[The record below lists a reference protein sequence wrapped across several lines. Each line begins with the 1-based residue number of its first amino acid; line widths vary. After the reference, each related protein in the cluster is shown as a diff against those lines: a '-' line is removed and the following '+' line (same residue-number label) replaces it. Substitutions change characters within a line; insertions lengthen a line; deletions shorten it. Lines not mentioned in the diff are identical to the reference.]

1 MFFDELDIN
10 DDLLDA
16 LDIMNFVECTPIQE
30 RAIPLVLEG
39 HDLLAS
45 AQTGTGKTAAYLL
58 PVLELLS
65 RGGSPENKVNAL
77 VLVPTRELA
86 QQVDQLLAGFAYYQD
101 TTWIAIYGGNDGV
114 AFAQQQRA
122 LEQGGDIAIA
132 TPGRLLSLLRHC
144 KVDLSHVDFL
154 ILDEADRM
162 LDIGFYD
169 DIMEII
175 SYLPKERQTLMFSAT
190 FPKEVE
196 KLARQVLRN
205 PAEVKI
211 AVSKPAEGITQSVY
225 ILHEEQKLPLVLQI
239 VQSVGTQHTMSDTGE
254 KVELP
259 RAASDV
265 ADCPPVLG
273 GRALRAEGVNNSQ
286 FSTLNSQLN
295 KGIIFA
301 SSKDKV
307 RDLYHSLRRRG
318 VKVAQIHSDLEN
330 AERTQTLLDFK
341 NNKIQLLVATDVVS
355 RGIDI
360 DDIEFVVNYDV
371 PGQPEDYVHR
381 IGRTARAGA
390 RGEGITFVTPKD
402 KPRLDKIEKL
412 LEKTIQRCQLPA
424 EIASLAPAIDE
435 STLNVDE
442 KKKRKFYKHRG
453 VRGKNSGN
461 RLYKVKN
468 KNSKN

>member
-1 MFFDELDIN
+1 MFFDELDLN

-16 LDIMNFVECTPIQE
+16 LDIMNFVECTPVQE

-39 HDLLAS
+39 RDLLAS

-86 QQVDQLLAGFAYYQD
+86 QQVDQLLAGFAYYQED

-144 KVDLSHVDFL
+144 KIDFSQVDFL

-190 FPKEVE
+190 FPAEVE
-196 KLARQVLRN
+196 RLARQVLRN

-225 ILHEEQKLPLVLQI
+225 ILHEEQKLPLLLQI
-239 VQSVGTQHTMSDTGE
+239 TDNRVQSTD
-254 KVELP
+254 
-259 RAASDV
+259 
-265 ADCPPVLG
+265 
-273 GRALRAEGVNNSQ
+273 NSQ
-286 FSTLNSQLN
+286 FSTLNSQFN

-301 SSKDKV
+301 SSKEKV
-307 RDLYHSLRRRG
+307 RDLYQSLRRMG

-360 DDIEFVVNYDV
+360 DDIQFVVNYDV
-371 PGQPEDYVHR
+371 PAQPEDYVHR

-390 RGEGITFVTPKD
+390 LGEGITFVTPKD

-412 LEKTIQRCQLPA
+412 LERKIERCALPNDVA
-424 EIASLAPAIDE
+424 ELAPAIDE
-435 STLNVDE
+435 DKIQLPE
-442 KKKRKFYKHRG
+442 KKKHKYYKHRG
-453 VRGKNSGN
+453 SRGKNSGKQPN
-461 RLYKVKN
+461 RKNNYKK
-468 KNSKN
+468 

>member
-16 LDIMNFVECTPIQE
+16 LDIMNFVECTPVQE

-39 HDLLAS
+39 RDLLAS

-65 RGGSPENKVNAL
+65 RGGLPENKVNVL
-77 VLVPTRELA
+77 ILVPTRELA
-86 QQVDQLLAGFAYYQD
+86 QQVDQLLAGFAYYQN

-144 KVDLSHVDFL
+144 KVDLSQVDFL

-175 SYLPKERQTLMFSAT
+175 SYLPRERQTLMFSAT
-190 FPKEVE
+190 FPTEVE
-196 KLARQVLRN
+196 RLARQVLRN

-211 AVSKPAEGITQSVY
+211 AVSKPAEGITQKVY
-225 ILHEEQKLPLVLQI
+225 ILHEEQKLPLLLQL
-239 VQSVGTQHTMSDTGE
+239 VQSAGTQHTMSNIGE

-265 ADCPPVLG
+265 ADCPPILG
-273 GRALRAEGVNNSQ
+273 GRAPRAEGVNNSQ
-286 FSTLNSQLN
+286 FSTLNSQFN

-307 RDLYHSLRRRG
+307 RDLYQSLRRLG

-360 DDIEFVVNYDV
+360 DDIEFVVNYDA
-371 PGQPEDYVHR
+371 PAQPEDYVHR

-412 LEKTIQRCQLPA
+412 LEKTIQRCQLPE
-424 EIASLAPAIDE
+424 EIAQLAPAIDE
-435 STLNVDE
+435 STLVSED

-453 VRGKNSGN
+453 VRGKNSPSKQQK
-461 RLYKVKN
+461 YKPHKKN
-468 KNSKN
+468 Q

>member
-1 MFFDELDIN
+1 MYFDELDIN

-39 HDLLAS
+39 RDLLAS

-144 KVDLSHVDFL
+144 KVDLSKVDFF

-190 FPKEVE
+190 FPAEVE

-225 ILHEEQKLPLVLQI
+225 ILHEEQKLALV
-239 VQSVGTQHTMSDTGE
+239 MDMF
-254 KVELP
+254 
-259 RAASDV
+259 
-265 ADCPPVLG
+265 
-273 GRALRAEGVNNSQ
+273 AEQERG
-286 FSTLNSQLN
+286 

-301 SSKDKV
+301 SSKEKV
-307 RDLYHSLRRRG
+307 RDLYHTLRRRG
-318 VKVAQIHSDLEN
+318 LKVAQIHSDLEN

-360 DDIEFVVNYDV
+360 DDIEFVINYDV
-371 PGQPEDYVHR
+371 PAQPEDYVHR

-402 KPRLDKIEKL
+402 KPRLDRIEKL
-412 LEKTIQRCQLPA
+412 LEKSIQRGVLPEEVA
-424 EIASLAPAIDE
+424 KLASAIDE
-435 STLNVDE
+435 STLVGEE

-453 VRGKNSGN
+453 VRGKNSPSKQQK
-461 RLYKVKN
+461 YKPHKKN
-468 KNSKN
+468 Q

>member
-39 HDLLAS
+39 RDLLAS

-144 KVDLSHVDFL
+144 KVDLSKVDFL

-190 FPKEVE
+190 FPTEVE

-225 ILHEEQKLPLVLQI
+225 ILHEEQKLPLV
-239 VQSVGTQHTMSDTGE
+239 MDMFADGE
-254 KVELP
+254 
-259 RAASDV
+259 R
-265 ADCPPVLG
+265 G
-273 GRALRAEGVNNSQ
+273 
-286 FSTLNSQLN
+286 

-301 SSKDKV
+301 SSKEKV

-412 LEKTIQRCQLPA
+412 LEKTILRCQLPA

-435 STLNVDE
+435 STLKGDE

-453 VRGKNSGN
+453 VRGKNSPSKQQK
-461 RLYKVKN
+461 YKSNKKN
-468 KNSKN
+468 Q

>member
-1 MFFDELDIN
+1 MFFDELDLN

-16 LDIMNFVECTPIQE
+16 LDIMNFVECTPVQE

-39 HDLLAS
+39 RDLLAS

-144 KVDLSHVDFL
+144 KIDFSQVDFL

-175 SYLPKERQTLMFSAT
+175 SHLPKERQTLMFSAT
-190 FPKEVE
+190 FPAEVE
-196 KLARQVLRN
+196 RLARQVLRN

-225 ILHEEQKLPLVLQI
+225 ILHEEQKLPLLLQI
-239 VQSVGTQHTMSDTGE
+239 TNNRVQSTDNRLQITD
-254 KVELP
+254 
-259 RAASDV
+259 
-265 ADCPPVLG
+265 
-273 GRALRAEGVNNSQ
+273 NSQ
-286 FSTLNSQLN
+286 LSTLNSQLS

-301 SSKDKV
+301 SSKEKV
-307 RDLYHSLRRRG
+307 RDLYHSLRRLG
-318 VKVAQIHSDLEN
+318 VNVAQIHSDLEN

-341 NNKIQLLVATDVVS
+341 NNKIELLVATDVVS

-360 DDIEFVVNYDV
+360 DDIQFVVNYDV
-371 PGQPEDYVHR
+371 PAQPEDYVHR

-390 RGEGITFVTPKD
+390 LGEGITFVTPKD

-412 LEKTIQRCQLPA
+412 LERKIERCVLPDDVA
-424 EIASLAPAIDE
+424 ALAPAIDE
-435 STLNVDE
+435 DKIQLPE
-442 KKKRKFYKHRG
+442 KKKHKYYKHRG
-453 VRGKNSGN
+453 GRGKNSGKQPKGKN
-461 RLYKVKN
+461 NYKK
-468 KNSKN
+468 

>member
-1 MFFDELDIN
+1 MYFDELDIN

-39 HDLLAS
+39 HDILAS

-144 KVDLSHVDFL
+144 KVDLSKVDFL

-190 FPKEVE
+190 FPTDVE

-225 ILHEEQKLPLVLQI
+225 ILHEEQKL
-239 VQSVGTQHTMSDTGE
+239 
-254 KVELP
+254 
-259 RAASDV
+259 
-265 ADCPPVLG
+265 
-273 GRALRAEGVNNSQ
+273 ALAMDMFAEQERG
-286 FSTLNSQLN
+286 

-301 SSKDKV
+301 SSKEKV
-307 RDLYHSLRRRG
+307 RDLYHALRRSG
-318 VKVAQIHSDLEN
+318 LKVAQIHSDLEN

-371 PGQPEDYVHR
+371 PAQPEDYVHR

-412 LEKTIQRCQLPA
+412 LEKSIQRGKLPEEVA
-424 EIASLAPAIDE
+424 KLAPEIDE
-435 STLNVDE
+435 STLVVEE

-453 VRGKNSGN
+453 VRGKNSPSKQQK
-461 RLYKVKN
+461 YKSNKKN
-468 KNSKN
+468 Q

>member
-1 MFFDELDIN
+1 MYFDELDIN

-39 HDLLAS
+39 RDILAS

-144 KVDLSHVDFL
+144 KVDLSKVDFL

-190 FPKEVE
+190 FPTDVE

-205 PAEVKI
+205 PVEVKI

-225 ILHEEQKLPLVLQI
+225 ILHEEQKLALVMDMFAKQER
-239 VQSVGTQHTMSDTGE
+239 G
-254 KVELP
+254 
-259 RAASDV
+259 
-265 ADCPPVLG
+265 
-273 GRALRAEGVNNSQ
+273 
-286 FSTLNSQLN
+286 

-301 SSKDKV
+301 SSKEKV
-307 RDLYHSLRRRG
+307 RDLYHALRRSG
-318 VKVAQIHSDLEN
+318 LKVAQIHSDLEN

-371 PGQPEDYVHR
+371 PAQPEDYVHR

-412 LEKTIQRCQLPA
+412 LEKSIQRGKLPEEVA
-424 EIASLAPAIDE
+424 KLAPEIDE
-435 STLNVDE
+435 STLVVEE

-453 VRGKNSGN
+453 VRGKNSPSKQQK
-461 RLYKVKN
+461 YKSNKKN
-468 KNSKN
+468 Q

>member
-1 MFFDELDIN
+1 MYFDELDIN

-39 HDLLAS
+39 RDLLAS

-144 KVDLSHVDFL
+144 KVDLSKVDFL

-190 FPKEVE
+190 FPAEVE

-225 ILHEEQKLPLVLQI
+225 ILHEEQKLALVMDMFAKQEM
-239 VQSVGTQHTMSDTGE
+239 G
-254 KVELP
+254 
-259 RAASDV
+259 
-265 ADCPPVLG
+265 
-273 GRALRAEGVNNSQ
+273 
-286 FSTLNSQLN
+286 

-301 SSKDKV
+301 SSKEKV
-307 RDLYHSLRRRG
+307 RDLYHTLRRRG
-318 VKVAQIHSDLEN
+318 LKVAQIHSDLEN

-360 DDIEFVVNYDV
+360 DDIEFVINYDV
-371 PGQPEDYVHR
+371 PAQPEDYVHR

-402 KPRLDKIEKL
+402 KPRLDRIEKL
-412 LEKTIQRCQLPA
+412 LEKSIQRGVLPEEVA
-424 EIASLAPAIDE
+424 KLAPAIDE
-435 STLNVDE
+435 STLVGEE

-453 VRGKNSGN
+453 VRGKNSPSKQQK
-461 RLYKVKN
+461 YKPHKKN
-468 KNSKN
+468 Q

>member
-1 MFFDELDIN
+1 
-10 DDLLDA
+10 
-16 LDIMNFVECTPIQE
+16 
-30 RAIPLVLEG
+30 
-39 HDLLAS
+39 
-45 AQTGTGKTAAYLL
+45 
-58 PVLELLS
+58 
-65 RGGSPENKVNAL
+65 
-77 VLVPTRELA
+77 
-86 QQVDQLLAGFAYYQD
+86 
-101 TTWIAIYGGNDGV
+101 
-114 AFAQQQRA
+114 
-122 LEQGGDIAIA
+122 
-132 TPGRLLSLLRHC
+132 
-144 KVDLSHVDFL
+144 
-154 ILDEADRM
+154 
-162 LDIGFYD
+162 
-169 DIMEII
+169 MEII

-239 VQSVGTQHTMSDTGE
+239 VQSVGTQNAVSDDSQVQ
-254 KVELP
+254 K
-259 RAASDV
+259 
-265 ADCPPVLG
+265 
-273 GRALRAEGVNNSQ
+273 NSQ
-286 FSTLNSQLN
+286 SESEGRELCFEGDSHSSFLTPHSSFK

-307 RDLYHSLRRRG
+307 RDLYHSLRRLG

-330 AERTQTLLDFK
+330 AERTQTLLNFK

-371 PGQPEDYVHR
+371 PAQPEDYVHR

-435 STLNVDE
+435 STLKGDE

-453 VRGKNSGN
+453 VRGKNSPSKQQK
-461 RLYKVKN
+461 YKPHKKN
-468 KNSKN
+468 Q

>member
-1 MFFDELDIN
+1 MYFDELDIN

-30 RAIPLVLEG
+30 RAIPLVLG
-39 HDLLAS
+39 GRDLLAS

-144 KVDLSHVDFL
+144 KVDLSKVDFL

-190 FPKEVE
+190 FPAEVE

-225 ILHEEQKLPLVLQI
+225 ILHEEQKLALVMDMFAKQER
-239 VQSVGTQHTMSDTGE
+239 G
-254 KVELP
+254 
-259 RAASDV
+259 
-265 ADCPPVLG
+265 
-273 GRALRAEGVNNSQ
+273 
-286 FSTLNSQLN
+286 

-301 SSKDKV
+301 SSKEKV
-307 RDLYHSLRRRG
+307 RDLYHTLRRRG
-318 VKVAQIHSDLEN
+318 LKVAQIHSDLEN

-360 DDIEFVVNYDV
+360 DDIEFVINYDV
-371 PGQPEDYVHR
+371 PAQPEDYVHR

-402 KPRLDKIEKL
+402 KPRLDRIEKL
-412 LEKTIQRCQLPA
+412 LEKSIQRGVLPEEVA
-424 EIASLAPAIDE
+424 KLAPAIDE
-435 STLNVDE
+435 STLVGEE

-453 VRGKNSGN
+453 VRGKNSPSKQQK
-461 RLYKVKN
+461 YKSN
-468 KNSKN
+468 KKINKTLA

>member
-1 MFFDELDIN
+1 MYFDELDIN

-39 HDLLAS
+39 RDLLAS

-144 KVDLSHVDFL
+144 KVDLSKVDFL

-190 FPKEVE
+190 FPAEVE

-225 ILHEEQKLPLVLQI
+225 ILHEEQKLALVMDMFAKQER
-239 VQSVGTQHTMSDTGE
+239 G
-254 KVELP
+254 
-259 RAASDV
+259 
-265 ADCPPVLG
+265 
-273 GRALRAEGVNNSQ
+273 
-286 FSTLNSQLN
+286 

-301 SSKDKV
+301 SSKEKV
-307 RDLYHSLRRRG
+307 RDLYHTLRRRG
-318 VKVAQIHSDLEN
+318 LKVAQIHSDLEN

-360 DDIEFVVNYDV
+360 DDIEFVINYDV
-371 PGQPEDYVHR
+371 PAQPEDYVHR

-402 KPRLDKIEKL
+402 KPRLDRIEKL
-412 LEKTIQRCQLPA
+412 LEKSIQRGVLPEEVA
-424 EIASLAPAIDE
+424 KLAPAIDE
-435 STLNVDE
+435 STLVGEE

-453 VRGKNSGN
+453 VRGKNSPSKQQK
-461 RLYKVKN
+461 YKPRKKN
-468 KNSKN
+468 Q

>member
-1 MFFDELDIN
+1 MDFYDLDLN
-10 DDLLDA
+10 DDVLDA
-16 LDIMNFVECTPIQE
+16 LDAMNFTTCTPIQE
-30 RAIPLVLEG
+30 HTIPPLLEG
-39 HDLLAS
+39 RDLIGV

-58 PVLELLS
+58 PILS
-65 RGGSPENKVNAL
+65 MLSDGGFPADAINCIIMS
-77 VLVPTRELA
+77 PTRELA
-86 QQVDQLLAGFAYYQD
+86 QQIDQAMEGFSYYVPVSSV
-101 TTWIAIYGGNDGV
+101 AVYGGNDGIRYE
-114 AFAQQQRA
+114 QERRGLA
-122 LEQGGDIAIA
+122 LGADVVIA
-132 TPGRLLSLLRHC
+132 TPGRLISHISLGN
-144 KVDLSHVDFL
+144 VDLSRTSFF

-239 VQSVGTQHTMSDTGE
+239 VQSVGTQNAVSNDSQVQKNSPSESEGR
-254 KVELP
+254 ELC
-259 RAASDV
+259 S
-265 ADCPPVLG
+265 
-273 GRALRAEGVNNSQ
+273 EGDSHSS
-286 FSTLNSQLN
+286 FLTPHSSFK

-307 RDLYHSLRRRG
+307 RDLYHSLRRLG

-330 AERTQTLLDFK
+330 AERTQTLLNFK

-371 PGQPEDYVHR
+371 PAQPEDYVHR

-435 STLNVDE
+435 STLKGDE

-453 VRGKNSGN
+453 IRGKNSPSKQQK
-461 RLYKVKN
+461 YKPSKKN
-468 KNSKN
+468 

>member
-1 MFFDELDIN
+1 MYFDELDIN

-30 RAIPLVLEG
+30 RAIPLVLG
-39 HDLLAS
+39 GRDLLAS

-144 KVDLSHVDFL
+144 KVDLSKVDFL

-190 FPKEVE
+190 FPAEVE

-225 ILHEEQKLPLVLQI
+225 ILHEEQKLALVMDMFAEQ
-239 VQSVGTQHTMSDTGE
+239 E
-254 KVELP
+254 K
-259 RAASDV
+259 
-265 ADCPPVLG
+265 G
-273 GRALRAEGVNNSQ
+273 
-286 FSTLNSQLN
+286 

-301 SSKDKV
+301 SSKEKV
-307 RDLYHSLRRRG
+307 RDLYHTLRRRG
-318 VKVAQIHSDLEN
+318 LKVAQIHSDLEN

-360 DDIEFVVNYDV
+360 DDIEFVINYDV
-371 PGQPEDYVHR
+371 PAQPEDYVHR

-402 KPRLDKIEKL
+402 KLRLDRIEKL
-412 LEKTIQRCQLPA
+412 LEKSIQRGVLPEEVA
-424 EIASLAPAIDE
+424 KLAPAIDE
-435 STLNVDE
+435 STLVGEE

-453 VRGKNSGN
+453 VRGKNSPSKQQK
-461 RLYKVKN
+461 YKPRKKN
-468 KNSKN
+468 Q

>member
-1 MFFDELDIN
+1 
-10 DDLLDA
+10 
-16 LDIMNFVECTPIQE
+16 MNFVECTPIQE

-39 HDLLAS
+39 RDLLAS

-144 KVDLSHVDFL
+144 KVDLSKVDFL

-175 SYLPKERQTLMFSAT
+175 SYLPRERQTLMFSAT
-190 FPKEVE
+190 FPAEVE

-225 ILHEEQKLPLVLQI
+225 ILHEEQKLPLV
-239 VQSVGTQHTMSDTGE
+239 MDMF
-254 KVELP
+254 
-259 RAASDV
+259 
-265 ADCPPVLG
+265 ADKERG
-273 GRALRAEGVNNSQ
+273 
-286 FSTLNSQLN
+286 

-301 SSKDKV
+301 SSKEKV
-307 RDLYHSLRRRG
+307 RDLYYSLRRRG

-371 PGQPEDYVHR
+371 TGQPEDYVHR

-390 RGEGITFVTPKD
+390 RGEGVTFVTPKD

-412 LEKTIQRCQLPA
+412 LEKTIQRCQLP
-424 EIASLAPAIDE
+424 EEVASLAPAIDE
-435 STLNVDE
+435 STLKGDE

-453 VRGKNSGN
+453 VRGKNSPSKQQK
-461 RLYKVKN
+461 YKPHKKN
-468 KNSKN
+468 Q

>member
-225 ILHEEQKLPLVLQI
+225 ILHEEQKLPLLLQI
-239 VQSVGTQHTMSDTGE
+239 TDNRVQSTD
-254 KVELP
+254 
-259 RAASDV
+259 
-265 ADCPPVLG
+265 
-273 GRALRAEGVNNSQ
+273 NSQ
-286 FSTLNSQLN
+286 FSTLNSQFN

-307 RDLYHSLRRRG
+307 RDLYHSLRRLG

-330 AERTQTLLDFK
+330 AERTQTLLNFK

-360 DDIEFVVNYDV
+360 DDIEFVINYDV
-371 PGQPEDYVHR
+371 PAQPEDYVHR

-412 LEKTIQRCQLPA
+412 LEKTIQRSQLPA

-435 STLNVDE
+435 STLKGDE

-453 VRGKNSGN
+453 VRGKNSPSKQQK
-461 RLYKVKN
+461 YKPHKKN
-468 KNSKN
+468 Q

>member
-196 KLARQVLRN
+196 KLARQVLHN

-225 ILHEEQKLPLVLQI
+225 ILHEEQKLPLLLQL
-239 VQSVGTQHTMSDTGE
+239 VQSVETQHTMSDTGE

-273 GRALRAEGVNNSQ
+273 GRARWAEGVN
-286 FSTLNSQLN
+286 FTE
-295 KGIIFA
+295 I
-301 SSKDKV
+301 SSKDITLWRLLTLSFDVLKSGQFRIV
-307 RDLYHSLRRRG
+307 
-318 VKVAQIHSDLEN
+318 VKAKAAVN
-330 AERTQTLLDFK
+330 A
-341 NNKIQLLVATDVVS
+341 
-355 RGIDI
+355 
-360 DDIEFVVNYDV
+360 
-371 PGQPEDYVHR
+371 P
-381 IGRTARAGA
+381 
-390 RGEGITFVTPKD
+390 
-402 KPRLDKIEKL
+402 
-412 LEKTIQRCQLPA
+412 
-424 EIASLAPAIDE
+424 
-435 STLNVDE
+435 
-442 KKKRKFYKHRG
+442 
-453 VRGKNSGN
+453 
-461 RLYKVKN
+461 
-468 KNSKN
+468 

>member
-1 MFFDELDIN
+1 MYFDELDIN

-39 HDLLAS
+39 RDILAS

-144 KVDLSHVDFL
+144 KVDLSKVDFL

-190 FPKEVE
+190 FPTDVE

-225 ILHEEQKLPLVLQI
+225 ILHEEQKLALVMDMFAKQER
-239 VQSVGTQHTMSDTGE
+239 G
-254 KVELP
+254 
-259 RAASDV
+259 
-265 ADCPPVLG
+265 
-273 GRALRAEGVNNSQ
+273 
-286 FSTLNSQLN
+286 

-301 SSKDKV
+301 SSKEKV
-307 RDLYHSLRRRG
+307 RDLYHALCRSGL
-318 VKVAQIHSDLEN
+318 KVAQIHSDLEN

-371 PGQPEDYVHR
+371 PAQPEDYVHR

-412 LEKTIQRCQLPA
+412 LEKSIQRGKLPEEVA
-424 EIASLAPAIDE
+424 KLAPEIDE
-435 STLNVDE
+435 STLVVEE

-453 VRGKNSGN
+453 VRGKNSPSKQQK
-461 RLYKVKN
+461 YKSNKKN
-468 KNSKN
+468 Q

>member
-39 HDLLAS
+39 RDLLAS

-144 KVDLSHVDFL
+144 KVDLSKVDFL

-190 FPKEVE
+190 FPAEVE

-225 ILHEEQKLPLVLQI
+225 ILHEEQKLALVMDMFAKQER
-239 VQSVGTQHTMSDTGE
+239 G
-254 KVELP
+254 
-259 RAASDV
+259 
-265 ADCPPVLG
+265 
-273 GRALRAEGVNNSQ
+273 
-286 FSTLNSQLN
+286 

-301 SSKDKV
+301 SSKEKV
-307 RDLYHSLRRRG
+307 RDLYHTLRRRG
-318 VKVAQIHSDLEN
+318 LKVAQIHSDLEN

-360 DDIEFVVNYDV
+360 DDIEFVINYDV
-371 PGQPEDYVHR
+371 PAQPEDYVHR

-402 KPRLDKIEKL
+402 KPRLDRIEKL
-412 LEKTIQRCQLPA
+412 WEKSIQRGVLPEEVA
-424 EIASLAPAIDE
+424 KLAPAIDE
-435 STLNVDE
+435 STLVGEE

-453 VRGKNSGN
+453 VRGKNSPSKQQK
-461 RLYKVKN
+461 YKPHKKN
-468 KNSKN
+468 Q

>member
-30 RAIPLVLEG
+30 RAIPLVLDG

-58 PVLELLS
+58 PILELLS

-196 KLARQVLRN
+196 KLARQVLCN

-225 ILHEEQKLPLVLQI
+225 ILHEEQKLPLLLQI
-239 VQSVGTQHTMSDTGE
+239 TNNRVQITD
-254 KVELP
+254 
-259 RAASDV
+259 
-265 ADCPPVLG
+265 
-273 GRALRAEGVNNSQ
+273 NSQ
-286 FSTLNSQLN
+286 FS

-307 RDLYHSLRRRG
+307 RDLYHSLRRLG

-330 AERTQTLLDFK
+330 AERTQTLLNFK

-371 PGQPEDYVHR
+371 PAQPEDYVHR

-390 RGEGITFVTPKD
+390 RGEGITLVTPKD
-402 KPRLDKIEKL
+402 KLRLDKIEKL
-412 LEKTIQRCQLPA
+412 LEYTIFRAKLPTEVA
-424 EIASLAPAIDE
+424 MLAPAVDE
-435 STLNVDE
+435 SAIVGVS
-442 KKKRKFYKHRG
+442 KKKKKYYKQRNIRSKRNRKKG
-453 VRGKNSGN
+453 
-461 RLYKVKN
+461 
-468 KNSKN
+468 

>member
-16 LDIMNFVECTPIQE
+16 LDIMNFVECTPVQE

-39 HDLLAS
+39 RDLLAS

-77 VLVPTRELA
+77 ILVPTRELA
-86 QQVDQLLAGFAYYQD
+86 QQVDQLLAGFAYYQN

-144 KVDLSHVDFL
+144 KVDLSQVDFL

-175 SYLPKERQTLMFSAT
+175 SYLPRERQTLMFSAT
-190 FPKEVE
+190 FPTEVE
-196 KLARQVLRN
+196 RLARQVLRN

-211 AVSKPAEGITQSVY
+211 AVSKPAEGITQKVY
-225 ILHEEQKLPLVLQI
+225 ILHEEQKLPLLLQI
-239 VQSVGTQHTMSDTGE
+239 TDNRVQITD
-254 KVELP
+254 
-259 RAASDV
+259 
-265 ADCPPVLG
+265 
-273 GRALRAEGVNNSQ
+273 NSQ
-286 FSTLNSQLN
+286 FSTLNSQFN

-307 RDLYHSLRRRG
+307 RDLYHSLRSLG

-360 DDIEFVVNYDV
+360 DDIEFVVNYDA
-371 PGQPEDYVHR
+371 PAQPEDYVHR

-412 LEKTIQRCQLPA
+412 LEKTIQRCQLPD
-424 EIASLAPAIDE
+424 EIAQLAPAIDE
-435 STLNVDE
+435 STLVSED

-453 VRGKNSGN
+453 VRGKNSPSKQQK
-461 RLYKVKN
+461 YKPYKKN
-468 KNSKN
+468 Q

>member
-1 MFFDELDIN
+1 MYFDELDIN

-190 FPKEVE
+190 FPTEVE
-196 KLARQVLRN
+196 KLARQVLHN

-225 ILHEEQKLPLVLQI
+225 ILHEEQKLPLLLQI
-239 VQSVGTQHTMSDTGE
+239 TDNRVQSTD
-254 KVELP
+254 
-259 RAASDV
+259 
-265 ADCPPVLG
+265 
-273 GRALRAEGVNNSQ
+273 NSQ
-286 FSTLNSQLN
+286 FSTLNSQFSTLNSQFN

-307 RDLYHSLRRRG
+307 RDLYHSLRRLG

-330 AERTQTLLDFK
+330 AERTQTLLNFK

-371 PGQPEDYVHR
+371 PAQPEDYVHR

-412 LEKTIQRCQLPA
+412 LERTISRVELPA
-424 EIASLAPAIDE
+424 EVASLAPAINE
-435 STLNVDE
+435 SKLVVEE

-453 VRGKNSGN
+453 VRGKSSPSKQQK
-461 RLYKVKN
+461 YKSNKKN
-468 KNSKN
+468 Q

>member
-114 AFAQQQRA
+114 AFAQQQHA

-225 ILHEEQKLPLVLQI
+225 ILHEEQKLPLLLQI
-239 VQSVGTQHTMSDTGE
+239 TDNRVQITDNRVRSTD
-254 KVELP
+254 
-259 RAASDV
+259 
-265 ADCPPVLG
+265 
-273 GRALRAEGVNNSQ
+273 NSQ
-286 FSTLNSQLN
+286 FN

-307 RDLYHSLRRRG
+307 RDLYHSLRRLG

-330 AERTQTLLDFK
+330 AERTQTLLNFK

-371 PGQPEDYVHR
+371 PAQPEDYVHR

-412 LEKTIQRCQLPA
+412 LEKTIQRCQLPV

-435 STLNVDE
+435 LTLNVDE

-453 VRGKNSGN
+453 VRGKSSPSKQQKYKPHKKNLQIQERSAKFLD
-461 RLYKVKN
+461 LY
-468 KNSKN
+468 

>member
-1 MFFDELDIN
+1 MYFDELDIN

-39 HDLLAS
+39 RDILAS

-114 AFAQQQRA
+114 VFAQQQRA

-144 KVDLSHVDFL
+144 KVDLSKVDFL

-190 FPKEVE
+190 FPTDVE
-196 KLARQVLRN
+196 KLARQVLCN

-225 ILHEEQKLPLVLQI
+225 ILHEEQKLALVMDMFAKQER
-239 VQSVGTQHTMSDTGE
+239 G
-254 KVELP
+254 
-259 RAASDV
+259 
-265 ADCPPVLG
+265 
-273 GRALRAEGVNNSQ
+273 
-286 FSTLNSQLN
+286 

-301 SSKDKV
+301 SSKEKV
-307 RDLYHSLRRRG
+307 RDLYHALRRSG
-318 VKVAQIHSDLEN
+318 LKVAQIHSDLEN

-371 PGQPEDYVHR
+371 PAQPEDYVHR

-412 LEKTIQRCQLPA
+412 LEKSIQRGKLPEEVA
-424 EIASLAPAIDE
+424 KLAPEIDE
-435 STLNVDE
+435 STLVVEE

-453 VRGKNSGN
+453 VRGKNSPSKQQK
-461 RLYKVKN
+461 YKSNKKN
-468 KNSKN
+468 Q

>member
-1 MFFDELDIN
+1 MFFDELDLN

-16 LDIMNFVECTPIQE
+16 LDIMNFVECTPVQE
-30 RAIPLVLEG
+30 RAIPLVLDG
-39 HDLLAS
+39 RDLLAS

-86 QQVDQLLAGFAYYQD
+86 QQVDQLLAGFAYYQED

-190 FPKEVE
+190 FPAEVE
-196 KLARQVLRN
+196 RLARQVLRN

-211 AVSKPAEGITQSVY
+211 AVSKPAEGITQKVY
-225 ILHEEQKLPLVLQI
+225 ILHEEQKLPLLLQI
-239 VQSVGTQHTMSDTGE
+239 TDNRVQSTD
-254 KVELP
+254 
-259 RAASDV
+259 
-265 ADCPPVLG
+265 
-273 GRALRAEGVNNSQ
+273 NSQ
-286 FSTLNSQLN
+286 FSTLNSQFN

-301 SSKDKV
+301 SSKEKV
-307 RDLYHSLRRRG
+307 RDLYQSLRRMG

-360 DDIEFVVNYDV
+360 DDIQFVVNYDV
-371 PGQPEDYVHR
+371 PAQPEDYVHR

-390 RGEGITFVTPKD
+390 LGEGITFVTPKD

-412 LEKTIQRCQLPA
+412 LERKIERCALPNDVA
-424 EIASLAPAIDE
+424 ELAPAIDE
-435 STLNVDE
+435 DKIQLPE
-442 KKKRKFYKHRG
+442 KKKHKYYKHRG
-453 VRGKNSGN
+453 SRGKNSGKQPN
-461 RLYKVKN
+461 CKNNYKK
-468 KNSKN
+468 

>member
-196 KLARQVLRN
+196 KLARQVLCN

-225 ILHEEQKLPLVLQI
+225 ILHEEQKLPLLLQI
-239 VQSVGTQHTMSDTGE
+239 TDNRVQITDNRVRSTD
-254 KVELP
+254 
-259 RAASDV
+259 
-265 ADCPPVLG
+265 
-273 GRALRAEGVNNSQ
+273 NSQ
-286 FSTLNSQLN
+286 FN

-307 RDLYHSLRRRG
+307 RDLYHSLRRLG

-330 AERTQTLLDFK
+330 AERTQTLLNFK

-371 PGQPEDYVHR
+371 PAQPEDYVHR

-412 LEKTIQRCQLPA
+412 LEKTIQRSQLPA

-435 STLNVDE
+435 STLKGDE

-453 VRGKNSGN
+453 VRGKNSPSKQQK
-461 RLYKVKN
+461 YKSNKKN
-468 KNSKN
+468 Q

>member
-1 MFFDELDIN
+1 
-10 DDLLDA
+10 
-16 LDIMNFVECTPIQE
+16 
-30 RAIPLVLEG
+30 
-39 HDLLAS
+39 
-45 AQTGTGKTAAYLL
+45 
-58 PVLELLS
+58 
-65 RGGSPENKVNAL
+65 
-77 VLVPTRELA
+77 
-86 QQVDQLLAGFAYYQD
+86 
-101 TTWIAIYGGNDGV
+101 
-114 AFAQQQRA
+114 
-122 LEQGGDIAIA
+122 
-132 TPGRLLSLLRHC
+132 
-144 KVDLSHVDFL
+144 
-154 ILDEADRM
+154 M

-225 ILHEEQKLPLVLQI
+225 ILHEEQKLPLLLQI
-239 VQSVGTQHTMSDTGE
+239 TDNRVQSTD
-254 KVELP
+254 
-259 RAASDV
+259 
-265 ADCPPVLG
+265 
-273 GRALRAEGVNNSQ
+273 NSQ
-286 FSTLNSQLN
+286 FSTLNSQFN

-307 RDLYHSLRRRG
+307 RDLYHSLRRLG
-318 VKVAQIHSDLEN
+318 VKVSQIHSDLEN
-330 AERTQTLLDFK
+330 AERTQTLLNFK

-371 PGQPEDYVHR
+371 PAQPEDYVHR

-412 LEKTIQRCQLPA
+412 LEKTIQRSQLPA
-424 EIASLAPAIDE
+424 EIASLAPVIDE
-435 STLNVDE
+435 STLKGDE

-453 VRGKNSGN
+453 VRGKNSPSKQQK
-461 RLYKVKN
+461 YKPHKKN
-468 KNSKN
+468 Q

>member
-16 LDIMNFVECTPIQE
+16 LDIMNFVECTPVQE

-39 HDLLAS
+39 RDLLAS

-77 VLVPTRELA
+77 ILVPTRELA
-86 QQVDQLLAGFAYYQD
+86 QQVDQLLAGFAYYQN

-211 AVSKPAEGITQSVY
+211 AVSKPAEGITQKVY
-225 ILHEEQKLPLVLQI
+225 ILHEEQKLPLLLQL
-239 VQSVGTQHTMSDTGE
+239 VQSVETQHTMSDTGE

-259 RAASDV
+259 RAAFDV
-265 ADCPPVLG
+265 ADCPPMLG
-273 GRALRAEGVNNSQ
+273 GRAPRAEGVNNSQ
-286 FSTLNSQLN
+286 FSTLNSQFN
-295 KGIIFA
+295 KGIIFS

-307 RDLYHSLRRRG
+307 RDLYHSLRRLG

-330 AERTQTLLDFK
+330 AERTQTLLNFK

-371 PGQPEDYVHR
+371 PAQPEDYVHR
-381 IGRTARAGA
+381 FGRLQK
-390 RGEGITFVTPKD
+390 TP
-402 KPRLDKIEKL
+402 
-412 LEKTIQRCQLPA
+412 
-424 EIASLAPAIDE
+424 
-435 STLNVDE
+435 
-442 KKKRKFYKHRG
+442 
-453 VRGKNSGN
+453 
-461 RLYKVKN
+461 
-468 KNSKN
+468 

>member
-144 KVDLSHVDFL
+144 KIDLSQVDFL

-190 FPKEVE
+190 FPTEVE
-196 KLARQVLRN
+196 RLARQVLCN

-225 ILHEEQKLPLVLQI
+225 ILHEEQKLPLLLQI
-239 VQSVGTQHTMSDTGE
+239 TGNRVQITD
-254 KVELP
+254 
-259 RAASDV
+259 
-265 ADCPPVLG
+265 
-273 GRALRAEGVNNSQ
+273 NSQ
-286 FSTLNSQLN
+286 FS

-301 SSKDKV
+301 SSKEKV
-307 RDLYHSLRRRG
+307 RDLYYSLRRLG

-330 AERTQTLLDFK
+330 VERTQTLLDFK
-341 NNKIQLLVATDVVS
+341 NNKIELLVATDVVS

-360 DDIEFVVNYDV
+360 DDIQFVVNYDV
-371 PGQPEDYVHR
+371 PAQPEDYVHR

-435 STLNVDE
+435 STLKGDE

-453 VRGKNSGN
+453 VRGKNSPSKQQK
-461 RLYKVKN
+461 YKPYKKN
-468 KNSKN
+468 Q

>member
-1 MFFDELDIN
+1 MHNCRTTLNFLSPEAQRPLVQLSTWIVFFDELDIN

-16 LDIMNFVECTPIQE
+16 LDIMNFVECTPVQE

-225 ILHEEQKLPLVLQI
+225 ILHEEQKIPLLLQI
-239 VQSVGTQHTMSDTGE
+239 TDNRVQSTD
-254 KVELP
+254 
-259 RAASDV
+259 
-265 ADCPPVLG
+265 
-273 GRALRAEGVNNSQ
+273 NSQ
-286 FSTLNSQLN
+286 FSTLNSQFN

-307 RDLYHSLRRRG
+307 RDLYHSLRRLG

-330 AERTQTLLDFK
+330 AERTQTLLNFK

-371 PGQPEDYVHR
+371 PAQPEDYVHR

-412 LEKTIQRCQLPA
+412 LEKTIQRSQLPV

-435 STLNVDE
+435 STLKGDE

-453 VRGKNSGN
+453 VRGKNSPSKQQK
-461 RLYKVKN
+461 YKPHKKN
-468 KNSKN
+468 Q

>member
-39 HDLLAS
+39 RDLLAS

-175 SYLPKERQTLMFSAT
+175 SYLPKKRQTLMFSAT

-196 KLARQVLRN
+196 KLARQVLHN

-211 AVSKPAEGITQSVY
+211 AVSKPAEGITQSIY
-225 ILHEEQKLPLVLQI
+225 ILHEEQKLPLLLQI
-239 VQSVGTQHTMSDTGE
+239 TDNRVQSTD
-254 KVELP
+254 
-259 RAASDV
+259 
-265 ADCPPVLG
+265 
-273 GRALRAEGVNNSQ
+273 NSQ
-286 FSTLNSQLN
+286 FSTLNSQFN

-307 RDLYHSLRRRG
+307 RDLYHSLRRLG
-318 VKVAQIHSDLEN
+318 VKVSQIHSDLEN
-330 AERTQTLLDFK
+330 AERTQTLLNFK

-360 DDIEFVVNYDV
+360 DDIEFVINYDV
-371 PGQPEDYVHR
+371 PAQPEDYVHR

-412 LEKTIQRCQLPA
+412 LEKTIQRSQLPA
-424 EIASLAPAIDE
+424 EIAPLAPVIDE
-435 STLNVDE
+435 STLKGDE

-453 VRGKNSGN
+453 VRGKNSPSKQQK
-461 RLYKVKN
+461 YKSHK
-468 KNSKN
+468 KISKTLAQSK